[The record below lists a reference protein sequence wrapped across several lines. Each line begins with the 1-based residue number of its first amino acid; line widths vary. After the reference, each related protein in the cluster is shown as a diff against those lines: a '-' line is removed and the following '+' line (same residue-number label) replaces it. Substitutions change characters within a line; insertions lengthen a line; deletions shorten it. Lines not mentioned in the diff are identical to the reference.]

1 MSEDIGRVAAGDG
14 LAGLPPGPAAGRAHR
29 QRRPSG
35 APPPLPHPATITTTA
50 WLVLAAVVLAA
61 ACVAAQGGPW
71 LRADDRAGT
80 WVLRQLAVIQT
91 PWLTHVAS
99 GINVAGSGWGVS
111 VLAFAVVALTIAF
124 RRWRHLAVFVGG
136 LLFLGIAG
144 KWIYSG
150 LSRPRPYGVP
160 VIGSWAGYAS
170 VSPPVAFLTFCLLGA
185 VYCLAVPGRARSR
198 AKTAAAAVVA
208 VFVLARLYL
217 GVDHPD
223 DVLLGAAFAVAVAV
237 TAFRYFAPNEVFPVV
252 YRRGRTAHVDVT
264 GRRGEAIRRAVAD
277 QLGLDVTEI
286 KPVGLASS
294 AGSTPLRLRVQGGPE
309 RFVFAKLYTRGHVRA
324 DRWYK
329 LGRSILY
336 GSLEDEV
343 PYKSV
348 RRLVEYE
355 DYAVRLVREAGV
367 RTARPYG
374 IVEITPEREYLLV
387 TEFFKGA
394 VEIGQAQVDDAVID
408 QGLAM
413 IRKLWHAGIAHR
425 DIKPGNLMVRAGELL
440 LIDVAFAQVRP
451 SPWRQAVDLGNMM
464 LVLAL
469 RSDPQRVYQRAR
481 AYFTEAEL
489 SEAFAA
495 TRGVA
500 SPTQLRA
507 FIRRD
512 PRDLLGDFRALAP
525 PRPPIALQRW
535 SARRIAL
542 AAAVIVITAAAVVL
556 PLAAFLVFKLIA
568 SPFLGP
574 RDLGVNAPSCGTG
587 HAMILSAQAVPSAA
601 MLPCITVLPSGIT
614 ALPSGWSIGG
624 ADITSGKVR
633 LWLDSDRAGSQ
644 AITVTLTAAC
654 DTSGAQQVPSGQPG
668 TRRFDLPPSQ
678 APEGA
683 ALRFYTF
690 PGGCITY
697 QFSNTFTYMPGASPA
712 LAAAAASAL
721 SFQPRSAL
729 VDYVRRTEGLALCG
743 RGAACPP

>member
-1 MSEDIGRVAAGDG
+1 VSEDTGRVAAGDG
-14 LAGLPPGPAAGRAHR
+14 PAGVPPGPAAGRAHR

-61 ACVAAQGGPW
+61 ACVAAQEAPW
-71 LRADDRAGT
+71 LRADDQAGT
-80 WVLRQLAVIQT
+80 WVLRQLAVIRT
-91 PWLTHVAS
+91 PWLTQVANQ
-99 GINVAGSGWGVS
+99 INAAGSGWGPD
-111 VLAFAVVALTIAF
+111 VLALSVVAGTIAF
-124 RRWRHLAVFVGG
+124 RRGRHLAVFAGG
-136 LLFLGIAG
+136 LVFLGIAG
-144 KWIYSG
+144 RGIYSG

-160 VIGSWAGYAS
+160 IIGSWTGYAS
-170 VSPPVAFLTFCLLGA
+170 AWPPVVILTFCLMGV
-185 VYCLAVPGRARSR
+185 VYCLVVPGRARSR
-198 AKTAAAAVVA
+198 AKAAAAAVVA
-208 VFVLARLYL
+208 VFGLARLYL

-223 DVLLGAAFAVAVAV
+223 DVLVGAAIAVAVAV
-237 TAFRYFAPNEVFPVV
+237 TAFRYFTPSEVFPVA

-264 GRRGEAIRRAVAD
+264 GRRGEAIGRAVAG

-309 RFVFAKLYTRGHVRA
+309 RFVFAKLYTKGHVRA

-329 LGRSILY
+329 LGRAVLY
-336 GSLEDEV
+336 GALEDEA
-343 PYKSV
+343 PFQTV
-348 RRLVEYE
+348 RRLAEYE
-355 DYAVRLVREAGV
+355 DYALHLVREAGV

-374 IVEITPEREYLLV
+374 IVEITPEREYLVV
-387 TEFFKGA
+387 TEFFKDA

-413 IRKLWHAGIAHR
+413 IRKLWDAGIAHR
-425 DIKPGNLMVRAGELL
+425 DIKPGNLMVRSGELL

-464 LVLAL
+464 LVLAI
-469 RSDPQRVYQRAR
+469 RTDPQRVYQRAL

-507 FIRRD
+507 LIRRD
-512 PRDLLGDFRALAP
+512 PRDLLGQFRALAP
-525 PRPPIALQRW
+525 PQPPIALQRW
-535 SARRIAL
+535 SARRVTLATAAL
-542 AAAVIVITAAAVVL
+542 AMALAITAAAVLFWPVVFGIFL
-556 PLAAFLVFKLIA
+556 P
-568 SPFLGP
+568 GP
-574 RDLGVNAPSCGTG
+574 GPGNLSVNAPSCGTG
-587 HAMILSAQAVPSAA
+587 PTMILSAQAVPSAA
-601 MLPCITVLPSGIT
+601 MLPCIG
-614 ALPSGWSIGG
+614 ALPPGWSII
-624 ADITSGKVR
+624 AANITSGNTS
-633 LWLDSDRAGSQ
+633 LWLNSDRAGLS
-644 AITVTLTAAC
+644 AINVTLTAAC
-654 DTSGAQQVPSGQPG
+654 DTSGARQVPSGQPG
-668 TRRFDLPPSQ
+668 IRRFDSPP
-678 APEGA
+678 
-683 ALRFYTF
+683 LRFYTF

-697 QFSNTFTYMPGASPA
+697 LFIFTPGASPA
-712 LAAAAASAL
+712 LPSADASTL